1 MADNVIDF
9 TGVTLLDTPPPKVL
23 EYAARANLQD
33 VVVLGWDDDGN
44 LYFASSSA
52 DGAEVNW
59 LLDSAKQ
66 ELLEAGRK

>member
-1 MADNVIDF
+1 MTHNVLEF
-9 TGVTLLDTPPPKVL
+9 TGVTVLDTPPSKVL
-23 EYAARANLQD
+23 EHASNANLQD
-33 VVVLGWDDDGN
+33 VVVVGWDENGN
-44 LYFASSSA
+44 LYFNSSSS